1 MKLPERKAR
10 QVKKKT
16 QKQELVELAETVLY
30 NLEEEDY
37 ETALDWALQLAG
49 LVTIARDNANR

>member
-1 MKLPERKAR
+1 M
-10 QVKKKT
+10 KKKT

-37 ETALDWALQLAG
+37 ETALDWAIQLAG
-49 LVTIARDNANR
+49 LVSVAKDNANR